1 MKEKG
6 GKVVDFRP
14 FSLKGPLMD
23 QEEGWE
29 LGARLSKG
37 GLVVVGPLEAI
48 THLAVEF
55 EARAQEES

>member
-1 MKEKG
+1 M
-6 GKVVDFRP
+6 VDFRP

-29 LGARLSKG
+29 LGARPSKG